1 MSAPPRRW
9 QVLSTIAV
17 LLLSATSS
25 LLGLL
30 SPGLYAGAPDTLAR
44 TRAEDLVI
52 LVVGVP
58 VLALG
63 LYYAIRGSLRGR
75 VVWIGGLAFMAYMWA
90 SRAVSLPFN
99 AYFLGYVALL
109 SLSAFTLAGGLL
121 GADADALRRQIRDR
135 RSPRVYATVLAVI
148 GAGLAALWL
157 SDVVPATL
165 AGTTPAIVEEFGP
178 GGLGTVLIDLGLVVP
193 SLVVAAAWLWRDRPP
208 GYLVAGV
215 LLVFGAL
222 LAPSLA
228 AITAVDVQS
237 GVAMTPG
244 LVVGTVVP
252 PLVAAAFAVR
262 YLLAI
267 PSGTEG

>member
-1 MSAPPRRW
+1 MGATPRRW
-9 QVLSTIAV
+9 QVLTTTAV
-17 LLLSATSS
+17 LLLSAASS

-30 SPGLYAGAPDTLAR
+30 RPGLYAGAAEALSR

-52 LVVGVP
+52 LAVAVP
-58 VLALG
+58 VLAVG
-63 LYYAIRGSLRGR
+63 LYYARRGSLRGR
-75 VVWIGGLAFMAYMWA
+75 VVWLGGLSFMTYMWA

-99 AYFLGYVALL
+99 VYFLGYVALVP
-109 SLSAFTLAGGLL
+109 LSAFTLAGGLL
-121 GADADALRRQIRDR
+121 DTDARETRGRLRGRLHHRA
-135 RSPRVYATVLAVI
+135 YAAVLAVI

-157 SDVVPATL
+157 SDVAPATL
-165 AGTTPAIVEEFGP
+165 AGEPPAIVSEFGQ
-178 GGLGTVLIDLGLVVP
+178 GGLGTVVIDLGLVVP
-193 SLVVAAAWLWRDRPP
+193 SLAVTAAWLWRDRPP
-208 GYLVAGV
+208 GYVAAGV

-228 AITAVDVQS
+228 AITVVDVQS

-267 PSGTEG
+267 PPGSEG

>member
-1 MSAPPRRW
+1 MGATARRW
-9 QVLSTIAV
+9 QVVATLAV
-17 LLLSATSS
+17 LLLSAASS

-30 SPGLYAGAPDTLAR
+30 RPGTYAGAAEALSR

-52 LVVGVP
+52 LAIAVP
-58 VLALG
+58 VLAVG
-63 LYYAIRGSLRGR
+63 LYYARRGSLRGR
-75 VVWIGGLAFMAYMWA
+75 VVWLGGLAFTTYVWA

-99 AYFLGYVALL
+99 PHFLGYVALFAL
-109 SLSAFTLAGGLL
+109 STFTLVGGLL
-121 GADADALRRQIRDR
+121 DTDAGATRGRLRGRLPR
-135 RSPRVYATVLAVI
+135 RVYAAVLAVI

-165 AGTTPAIVEEFGP
+165 AGETPAIVSEFGQ
-178 GGLGTVLIDLGLVVP
+178 GGLGTVVIDLGLVVP
-193 SLVVAAAWLWRDRPP
+193 SLAVAAAWLWRDRAP
-208 GYLVAGV
+208 GYVAAGV

-222 LAPSLA
+222 LAPALT
-228 AITAVDVQS
+228 AITVVDVQS

-267 PSGTEG
+267 RPGADG